1 MNRKLF
7 ATFFVVVA
15 GVVAFAAWSLI
26 PHAESGVKSGL
37 TVFCAAGLKKPVE
50 ASAQQYR
57 QEFGVEVALQYGA
70 TGTLLSQ
77 LQVAKQGDI
86 FIATDDGSLADA
98 RNLKLIGEY
107 VAIAVQHP
115 VIAVKSG
122 NPKGIRSLSDL
133 TRADVRLAIA
143 NPGSASIS
151 KVSRMLLGTQWDGIA
166 AKAAVMKPTVTE
178 IAMDMQIGAVDA
190 AIVWDSTVPQ
200 FKGLEAVELP
210 EFTKHRENA
219 SAAVL
224 VACKRPEEALKFA
237 RYLAA
242 PDKGGKIFRMHGFQ
256 LAATARQP

>member
-1 MNRKLF
+1 MHRKLLAAFILVF
-7 ATFFVVVA
+7 AGALGYAV
-15 GVVAFAAWSLI
+15 WSFI
-26 PHAESGVKSGL
+26 PRAQSGGKPVI

-50 ASAQQYR
+50 AISDQYR
-57 QEFGVEVALQYGA
+57 KEHGVEVSLQYGA

-77 LQVAKQGDI
+77 LQVAKRGDV

-98 RNLKLIGEY
+98 RKLNLIADV

-115 VIAVKSG
+115 VIAVKKG

-133 TRADVRLAIA
+133 SRPDVKLAIA

-151 KVSRMLLGTQWDGIA
+151 KVTRMLLATQWDGIS

-178 IAMDMQIGAVDA
+178 IAVDLQIGAVDA
-190 AIVWDSTVPQ
+190 AILWDSTVPQ
-200 FKGLEAVELP
+200 FKGLEPVELP

-219 SAAVL
+219 SAAIL
-224 VACKRPEEALKFA
+224 AACTQPQEALKFS

-242 PDKGGKIFRMHGFQ
+242 PDQGGKVFQLYGFQ
-256 LAATARQP
+256 LATAINGP